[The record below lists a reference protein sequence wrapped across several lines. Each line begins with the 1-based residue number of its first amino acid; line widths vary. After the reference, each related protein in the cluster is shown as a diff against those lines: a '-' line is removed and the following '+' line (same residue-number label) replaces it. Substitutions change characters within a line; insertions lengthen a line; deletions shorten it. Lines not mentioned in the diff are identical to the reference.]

1 MHGAARRIERL
12 QEPEPLRACMKTLH
26 ILSLAPA
33 GASAVPDSEGVPP
46 RRVSPSPQVGHLSE
60 ALPPWRHD
68 RDVGN
73 ARMRR
78 RCPIAVIRVRP

>member
-46 RRVSPSPQVGHLSE
+46 RRVSPSPQVGHLRG
-60 ALPPWRHD
+60 PRH
-68 RDVGN
+68 RGAMTETWATLV
-73 ARMRR
+73 
-78 RCPIAVIRVRP
+78 